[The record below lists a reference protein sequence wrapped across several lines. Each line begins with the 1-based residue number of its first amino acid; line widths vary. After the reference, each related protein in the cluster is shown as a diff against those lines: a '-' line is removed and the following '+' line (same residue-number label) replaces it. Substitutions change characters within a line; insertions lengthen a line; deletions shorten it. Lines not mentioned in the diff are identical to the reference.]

1 MVQRPAFA
9 GLLRFSSVLGN
20 YVTPNPKPLR
30 RLISI
35 FFLFVFLFNVG
46 GYYLVF
52 LGMKAKAKR
61 DLLTRL
67 DANNYTSDETLV
79 LSVPLSMPY
88 PIYSAGYQSVDGE
101 FQKQGRA
108 YKLVKQKIENDT
120 LFIVCIRD
128 DQSTKIINAFQDF
141 SKVANNLPVASK
153 EALNLLAKL
162 YKDFNTSEFVF
173 HYESRFL
180 FEQTYYADF
189 SPSLDYI
196 VFGVDSPPP
205 ENVI

>member
-1 MVQRPAFA
+1 MPAF
-9 GLLRFSSVLGN
+9 LRFSSVFGK
-20 YVTPNPKPLR
+20 YGTPNLKPLR

-35 FFLFVFLFNVG
+35 LFLFVFLFNVG

-52 LGMKAKAKR
+52 LGMKAKAKQ

-67 DANNYTSDETLV
+67 DANDYTSNETLV

-88 PIYSAGYQSVDGE
+88 PIYSAGYESVDGE
-101 FQKQGRA
+101 FQQQGQA

-173 HYESRFL
+173 HYKSRFL
-180 FEQTYYADF
+180 FEQTFYAQS
-189 SPSLDYI
+189 SPSLDEVAVI
-196 VFGVDSPPP
+196 VDSPPP
-205 ENVI
+205 KNRF